1 MRTFYGHG
9 RTIYYGLPLRIRD
22 SNRLVHTIWQ
32 WRKWH
37 QLLPE
42 IERLV
47 EVGPHDEQAAV

>member
-1 MRTFYGHG
+1 MRTSYGHG